1 MTDVMPNNENELSVV
16 VRDAIAEALGLDTEE
31 VVPDATV
38 LGDLDA
44 ESIDLL
50 DILFRIERA
59 SKVKIKM
66 ADLTEIIQGGIPDE
80 EFASEDDVISATG
93 LAQLKK
99 VLPQID
105 TDALSGTLVA
115 DEVLTL
121 FTVQNLTDMV
131 AERAS
136 VVTAA
141 A

>member
-1 MTDVMPNNENELSVV
+1 MTNNANGLEAI
-16 VRDAIAEALGLDTEE
+16 VRNGIAEALGLDIEE
-31 VVPDATV
+31 VVADATL

-59 SKVKIKM
+59 SGVKIKM
-66 ADLTEIIQGGIPDE
+66 ADLTEVIQGGIPDE
-80 EFASEDDVISATG
+80 EFATEDDVITAAG

-105 TDALSGTLVA
+105 TEALAGTLVA

-121 FTVQNLTDMV
+121 FTVRNLTDLV
-131 AERAS
+131 VERADS
-136 VVTAA
+136 TAA
-141 A
+141 AA

>member
-1 MTDVMPNNENELSVV
+1 MTNNASLDAVV
-16 VRDAIAEALGLDTEE
+16 QNSIAEALGLDTEE
-31 VVPDATV
+31 VVPDATL

-59 SKVKIKM
+59 SGVKVKM
-66 ADLTEIIQGGIPDE
+66 ADLTEVIQGGIPDE
-80 EFASEDDVISATG
+80 DFADEDDVITAVG

-105 TDALSGTLVA
+105 TDALAGKLVA

-131 AERAS
+131 AERADS
-136 VVTAA
+136 TLAA

>member
-1 MTDVMPNNENELSVV
+1 MTNNASLDAVV
-16 VRDAIAEALGLDTEE
+16 QNSIAEALGLDTDE
-31 VVPDATV
+31 VVPDATL

-59 SKVKIKM
+59 SGVKVKM
-66 ADLTEIIQGGIPDE
+66 ADLTEVIQGGISDE
-80 EFASEDDVISATG
+80 DFADEDDVITAVG

-105 TDALSGTLVA
+105 TDALAGKLVA

-131 AERAS
+131 AERADS
-136 VVTAA
+136 TLAA

>member
-1 MTDVMPNNENELSVV
+1 MTNNASL
-16 VRDAIAEALGLDTEE
+16 DAIVQNSIAEALGLDTEE
-31 VVPDATV
+31 VVPDATL

-59 SKVKIKM
+59 SGVKVKM
-66 ADLTEIIQGGIPDE
+66 ADLTEVIQGGISDE
-80 EFASEDDVISATG
+80 DFADEDDVITAVG

-105 TDALSGTLVA
+105 TDALAGKLVA

-131 AERAS
+131 SERADS
-136 VVTAA
+136 TLAA

>member
-1 MTDVMPNNENELSVV
+1 MPNNENELSVV

>member
-1 MTDVMPNNENELSVV
+1 MANNANELSGIVQE
-16 VRDAIAEALGLDTEE
+16 AIAEALGLDTEE
-31 VVPDATV
+31 VVPDATL

-50 DILFRIERA
+50 DILFRIERT
-59 SKVKIKM
+59 SGVKIKM

-80 EFASEDDVISATG
+80 EFATEDDVITATG
-93 LAQLKK
+93 LAQLKQ

-105 TDALSGTLVA
+105 TDALAGKLVA

-121 FTVQNLTDMV
+121 FTVQNLTDLV

-136 VVTAA
+136 VAA
-141 A
+141 AAA

>member
-1 MTDVMPNNENELSVV
+1 MTNNASL
-16 VRDAIAEALGLDTEE
+16 DAIVQNSIAEALGLDTEE
-31 VVPDATV
+31 VVPDATL

-59 SKVKIKM
+59 SGVKVKM
-66 ADLTEIIQGGIPDE
+66 ADLTEVIQGGISDE
-80 EFASEDDVISATG
+80 DFADEDDVITAVG

-105 TDALSGTLVA
+105 TDALAGKLVA

-131 AERAS
+131 SERAGS
-136 VVTAA
+136 TLAA